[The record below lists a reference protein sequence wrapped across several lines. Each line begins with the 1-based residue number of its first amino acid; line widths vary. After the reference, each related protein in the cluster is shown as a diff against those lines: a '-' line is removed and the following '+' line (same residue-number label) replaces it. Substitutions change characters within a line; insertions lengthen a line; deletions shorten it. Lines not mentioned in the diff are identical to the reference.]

1 MTLGGNITFL
11 ATGAPLGSTI
21 STTGATITMAATRT
35 FIVNDSANAADDLTV
50 NALLTGA
57 GGLTK
62 TGAGNLV
69 TVFSFASTVKGTRKP
84 ASGTVFAAADVEAC
98 AGPHAPP
105 RTGVFRA
112 QFALQT
118 PDQTGWHSV
127 DPVKEPALKDMLLKS
142 NQCERGWISFQLPS
156 GQKPRFIV
164 LLSSDIVKWQVT

>member
-1 MTLGGNITFL
+1 MIRGCRGKVLRSCAIVLTF
-11 ATGAPLGSTI
+11 S
-21 STTGATITMAATRT
+21 S
-35 FIVNDSANAADDLTV
+35 LTV
-50 NALLTGA
+50 ACISSKPDATPTASASVREQVVALGQRVT
-57 GGLTK
+57 

-84 ASGTVFAAADVEAC
+84 ASGTVFAAVDVEAC